1 MEMKVHE
8 KRTYGFL
15 LILTIF
21 STIVFQLWRTLFNN
35 FGVDTIGL
43 QSDSIGLVQA
53 FREVPGFLALTAV
66 YITLIIKEK
75 WFGFFSAI
83 LLSIGVALT
92 GYFPT
97 KWGLVATTVLMSTG
111 FHFYETVNQSLSM
124 QYFSKLNFPSA
135 TANLRR
141 YGALAAIL
149 TGIAITPLTKL
160 LDFKTLYLI
169 FGILGVL
176 GTLFALKFLPD
187 ESKVPVQKKG
197 LVFKKEYKIYYALTF
212 LNGARRQIFTVFAL
226 FLLVQR
232 HGMSATTIS
241 ILFVLNNAINFF
253 IYPQIAKIINR
264 WGEKFTLKL
273 EYLSLIIIFLMYALV
288 DHPWAALALYILD
301 NLSFGFSM
309 ATKSYFQKIADSADL
324 APTAG
329 VSFTINHIAAV
340 IIPYI
345 GGILWLVDWR
355 IPFYMAAFLSL
366 LSLFLTRYIAIKE
379 A

>member
-366 LSLFLTRYIAIKE
+366 L
-379 A
+379 